1 MSLLYKFMNQSR
13 FLQISTLISFSARF
27 VTRWPRKEQPSVESG
42 PISNLLFSCCLHEG
56 FSIREVKNSTLQIL
70 FLKWKPRP
78 FKVDF
83 RLIRE
88 SNSCKNMQA
97 NSQNRNSHRRKKKSL
112 HLKRLPSDGGG
123 IKFCKLERF
132 LFEDGIWSEAVVNSV
147 WGGAV
152 SDWIYTHLTSALLF
166 VSLIKDVIHYHF
178 ANIVSFVSVFA
189 ILV

>member
-1 MSLLYKFMNQSR
+1 MLFLFVIFFGFDLCLKAD

-97 NSQNRNSHRRKKKSL
+97 NSQNRNSHSRKKNPFASKDYPVMVVESSFVNWNAFY
-112 HLKRLPSDGGG
+112 LKMVFEVRRWWIVFEEGPSQT
-123 IKFCKLERF
+123 E
-132 LFEDGIWSEAVVNSV
+132 
-147 WGGAV
+147 
-152 SDWIYTHLTSALLF
+152 YTHT
-166 VSLIKDVIHYHF
+166 
-178 ANIVSFVSVFA
+178 
-189 ILV
+189 